1 MSLSKPLGDLSPSLG
16 EAPPEQEAGT
26 LPAWSIV
33 PNRPIQNPLPPYIKS
48 SAARHKNLRR
58 PMQNPPPPATK
69 TFAARCKILCRTMQN
84 PSPLDAKSS
93 AARCKILCRSKQNF
107 FSGTEIYFQS
117 FKIYFQASEIY
128 FQALEIVLFP
138 AAKEKYLRDEEIA
151 SLYAGNY
158 CCTGKSTRQQYKGI
172 ARLRLKGFRLETERF
187 FP

>member
-1 MSLSKPLGDLSPSLG
+1 MSLSKPLGDHSSGLG
-16 EAPPEQEAGT
+16 EAPPEQEADT

-33 PNRPIQNPLPPYIKS
+33 PNRPMQNPSPHYIKS

-58 PMQNPPPPATK
+58 PMQNPLPHATK
-69 TFAARCKILCRTMQN
+69 TFVARCKILRR
-84 PSPLDAKSS
+84 PE
-93 AARCKILCRSKQNF
+93 QNF

-172 ARLRLKGFRLETERF
+172 ARLRLRDSLLETERF
-187 FP
+187 SS

>member
-1 MSLSKPLGDLSPSLG
+1 MSLSKPLDDLSSGLG

-33 PNRPIQNPLPPYIKS
+33 PNRP
-48 SAARHKNLRR
+48 
-58 PMQNPPPPATK
+58 
-69 TFAARCKILCRTMQN
+69 MQN
-84 PSPLDAKSS
+84 PSPHDAKSAAVRHKNLCRSEQNPSPFNAKSS

-117 FKIYFQASEIY
+117 FTIYFQGSEIY
-128 FQALEIVLFP
+128 FQALEIVLFR

-172 ARLRLKGFRLETERF
+172 ARLRLRDSLLEAERF